1 MLYFHLSG
9 VNLVLCPPFCFFF
22 FLQGRC
28 LHLCQVD
35 VNDFLIFCKK
45 WCESYVQ
52 IWNMG
57 KLHRQFGIIVLAKV
71 CHLEI
76 TSTYREIKE
85 EKIVFL
91 NDITLQ
97 SYQKEEKCILH
108 ILRNLPCLEV
118 PFIK

>member
-1 MLYFHLSG
+1 MVLYFHLSG
-9 VNLVLCPPFCFFF
+9 INLVLCPPFWFF

-35 VNDFLIFCKK
+35 VNDFLILCKK
-45 WCESYVQ
+45 WCDSGVQ
-52 IWNMG
+52 IRTMG
-57 KLHRQFGIIVLAKV
+57 MLHRQFGIIALAKV

-76 TSTYREIKE
+76 SSTYREIKE

-91 NDITLQ
+91 NYITLQ

-108 ILRNLPCLEV
+108 ILD
-118 PFIK
+118 